1 MVTAASLNVNLTAGI
16 ANFEANMKRAT
27 STLSNFTKMAGK
39 MSTAFAAASA
49 AIRVPML
56 AMTKGFADSASEVAD
71 LSKKTGVAASSLSA
85 LGYAG
90 QLSGVSLG
98 DLGGALA
105 KMNKNLGEQS
115 GAFAK
120 LGLSLDQLRRM
131 STEEQFLA
139 VADAINS
146 IQDPAQRTAAAVGVF
161 GKSATN
167 LFPLIDG
174 GAASI
179 RNMTDEA
186 RKMGVVI
193 SDEAAAKGDA
203 LGDSFDRLAAATR
216 GVANAFGE
224 ALAPAYTRFND
235 QLSPLLAAIGDFVRR
250 NEELVTVAVSGGVAL
265 GSLAVAA
272 WASQMAMT
280 GLSTAVAIF
289 AGVGK
294 AATAVVA
301 ALDVSMAF
309 LMANPIT
316 LLLGGLAA
324 LTAAFLTF
332 TTTGNSIVSWI
343 YDKLGA
349 AFEWITKKI
358 AAFLD
363 SFGAIGRSLK
373 GLLGID
379 VPQAEPEATG
389 DAAPAAP
396 ANLAWSNRMASGFD
410 QLFRGLG
417 GSMNERFEAALGVAR
432 KKEEGRAKT
441 RKRPWEGL
449 FDDLGTLPQRLG
461 QQLEAVAGIGG
472 NALFQGLAK
481 NIQNVRDTQQG
492 AIDRTPTDQGPEL
505 IQAGMAAAFSVGRGN
520 TQQKTQDN
528 IEKNTKQTYKEIV
541 NLASQLSSGL
551 KINLNNIEA
560 FAP

>member
-105 KMNKNLGEQS
+105 KMNKGLGGQS
-115 GAFAK
+115 KAFEAI
-120 LGLSLDQLRRM
+120 GLSLDQLRGM
-131 STEEQFLA
+131 NTEQQFLA
-139 VADAINS
+139 ISDALNAIPN
-146 IQDPAQRTAAAVGVF
+146 QAQRTAAAVAIF

-174 GAASI
+174 GAESI

-203 LGDSFDRLAAATR
+203 LGDSFDRLTAATK

-224 ALAPAYTRFND
+224 ALAPAYTKFND
-235 QLSPLLAAIGDFVRR
+235 QLSNLFAAIGDFVRR
-250 NEELVTVAVSGGVAL
+250 NEQLVTVAVSGGVAL

-294 AATAVVA
+294 AATAVVV
-301 ALDVSMAF
+301 ALDVALAF
-309 LMANPIT
+309 LMANPIM

-379 VPQAEPEATG
+379 VPQAAPEAKR
-389 DAAPAAP
+389 DPPAPFE
-396 ANLAWSNRMASGFD
+396 WIQQQQKGMAD
-410 QLFRGLG
+410 LIQGLG
-417 GSMNERFEAALGVAR
+417 GNLGDRFKAALGVAN
-432 KKEEGRAKT
+432 KKEQERTQKRTPDQGFRDSLESLPGRI
-441 RKRPWEGL
+441 
-449 FDDLGTLPQRLG
+449 G
-461 QQLEAVAGIGG
+461 QQLDALASIGG

-481 NIQNVRDTQQG
+481 NLQNVRDAQQG

-520 TQQKTQDN
+520 TQQKTQDS